1 MGVGVHVCAWVGGC
15 ACVCAC
21 VCVCMC
27 VCVHEVGGVGG
38 GREGDSLCVWSIKI
52 DNMYLSSGRAVNSTS
67 VVCVFV
73 IVKCIVKGFNCQLTP
88 AKVSASQ
95 NQKTC

>member
-1 MGVGVHVCAWVGGC
+1 MCDVQMWVWVCMFVRGWVGVHV
-15 ACVCAC
+15 CVCAC
-21 VCVCMC
+21 VCVCMRL
-27 VCVHEVGGVGG
+27 GG
-38 GREGDSLCVWSIKI
+38 GREGDSLCVWSIKN
-52 DNMYLSSGRAVNSTS
+52 DNMYLSSGRAANSTS